1 MILND
6 ATLGAIGNIYWFEKT
21 SREVPEHEVDKI
33 RQKAMSDMLYGAIQ
47 SAMYSG
53 ANQSMDVNTAMQR
66 GWVEGNKQIDMVQNG
81 TEMKHEMFL
90 IGDPN
95 TVPRL
100 EQIQSNPDFRGWTN
114 PYLIEQI
121 KQAENE

>member
-6 ATLGAIGNIYWFEKT
+6 ATDGSIGRIFWFEKT
-21 SREVPEHEVDKI
+21 EKFVSQEDADKI
-33 RQKAMSDMLYGAIQ
+33 RQKAMSDMLYGALQ

-66 GWVEGNKQIDMVQNG
+66 GWREGNKQIDQMENG
-81 TEMKHEMFL
+81 TEMKSEMFM

-95 TVPRL
+95 TIPRL
-100 EQIQSNPDFRGWTN
+100 IEIESNLNFRGWSN
-114 PYLIEQI
+114 DYLISQI
-121 KQAENE
+121 KNPNVT

>member
-6 ATLGAIGNIYWFEKT
+6 ATFGAIGNIYWFEKT
-21 SREVPEHEVDKI
+21 SYEVPEHEVERI

-66 GWVEGNKQIDMVQNG
+66 GWNEGNKHIDMVQNG

-90 IGDPN
+90 VGDPN

-121 KQAENE
+121 KNAENE